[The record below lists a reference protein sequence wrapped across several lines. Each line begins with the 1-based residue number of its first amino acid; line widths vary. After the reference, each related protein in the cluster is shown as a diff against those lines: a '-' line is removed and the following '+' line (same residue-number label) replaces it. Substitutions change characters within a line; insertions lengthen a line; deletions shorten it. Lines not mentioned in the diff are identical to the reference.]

1 MTAQIHSTAIIDSG
15 CEIGKDVVIG
25 PYTIIEGNTML
36 GDGTRV
42 DAFAQIKNYT
52 SLGRNNH
59 IYSYACIGEAPQDIK
74 YKGEETWLKIGDN
87 NKIREYA
94 TLNRGTP
101 DGKGI
106 TIIGSNCFLMAY
118 THVAHDCELAD
129 NVIMANGATLA
140 GHVKLDYRSVVG
152 GLCAVHQYVHIGEYS
167 FIGGKSGVA
176 QDIPPFMLAAG
187 ERAKLYSP
195 NIIGMRRAGFDRK
208 EIAAVKK
215 AFHAI
220 WGQGLNREEGMKRAE
235 QEWGSFKAVEKLLSF
250 IKSSVRGVAAPDR
263 SAGKNDAT

>member
-1 MTAQIHSTAIIDSG
+1 MSRHIHPTAIVDPG
-15 CEIGKDVVIG
+15 CEMGSDVVVG
-25 PYTIIEGNTML
+25 PYVIIEGNTRL

-42 DAFAQIKNYT
+42 DPFAQIKNYT

-59 IYSYACIGEAPQDIK
+59 VYSYACIGEAPQDIK
-74 YKGEETWLKIGDN
+74 YKDEETWLKIGDN

-101 DGKGI
+101 DGKGV
-106 TIIGSNCFLMAY
+106 TLIGSNCFLMAY
-118 THVAHDCELAD
+118 THVAHDCELLD
-129 NVIMANGATLA
+129 HVIMANGATLA
-140 GHVKLDYRSVVG
+140 GHVKIGQRAVIG
-152 GLCAVHQYVHIGEYS
+152 GLCAVHQFVNIGEYS

-176 QDIPPFMLAAG
+176 QDVPPYMLAAG

-195 NIIGMRRAGFDRK
+195 NLIGMRRAGFDRR

-220 WGQGLNREEGMKRAE
+220 WGQGVRREEGMAKA
-235 QEWGSFKAVEKLLSF
+235 QKEWGNYRTVENILSF
-250 IKSSVRGVAAPDR
+250 IRSSPRGVISPDR
-263 SAGKNDAT
+263 CAGKNGSQ